1 MAYVNF
7 YKGLAAN
14 YVAET
19 HKDGIYQC
27 TDTGDTY
34 IFGILNSGTGGGS
47 SQSIVILDWVED
59 LAGGKGT
66 ISNNAYNLLNNFITS
81 QDINTPVFIKAI
93 RTTGTQAVPEGGGL
107 TINLIPAEIYIS
119 GTILYLSL
127 FTKLD
132 ISNEV
137 FPTDILLS
145 DIGVI
150 SKVNFQISMDSKSIE
165 LTTAGN
171 LEFELK
177 GDGTKFLSDD
187 GTYKA
192 PTIDTSDLATKEE
205 LTQGLAG
212 KADSTH
218 THTASQVTD
227 LATVATS
234 GSYNDLS
241 DKPSIPT
248 IPGVATSSSNGL
260 MSSTDKAKLDRME
273 STATRSNLSSVPL
286 AANQIIVATLSGNA
300 TLSLTGTLSE
310 GQDTHIFV
318 RNTSSSAITITMP
331 SSSTYVNAQ
340 DSIEIPGSGYG
351 EINIMRAGNYY
362 FVRGAASE

>member
-34 IFGILNSGTGGGS
+34 IFGVKNSGTGGG
-47 SQSIVILDWVED
+47 
-59 LAGGKGT
+59 
-66 ISNNAYNLLNNFITS
+66 
-81 QDINTPVFIKAI
+81 
-93 RTTGTQAVPEGGGL
+93 
-107 TINLIPAEIYIS
+107 
-119 GTILYLSL
+119 
-127 FTKLD
+127 
-132 ISNEV
+132 
-137 FPTDILLS
+137 
-145 DIGVI
+145 
-150 SKVNFQISMDSKSIE
+150 
-165 LTTAGN
+165 
-171 LEFELK
+171 
-177 GDGTKFLSDD
+177 
-187 GTYKA
+187 
-192 PTIDTSDLATKEE
+192 DTSNLATKQE
-205 LTQGLAG
+205 LTEGLAG
-212 KADSTH
+212 KANTVH

-234 GSYNDLS
+234 GSYNDLN

-260 MSSTDKAKLDRME
+260 MSSTDKTKLDRME

-300 TLSLTGTLSE
+300 TLSLTGTLNE

>member
-34 IFGILNSGTGGGS
+34 IFGVLNSGTGGDGES
-47 SQSIVILDWVED
+47 NSYHILDWVED
-59 LAGGKGT
+59 LAGGSGTLSANAVLVFEDILGRISDGKGLVPLFIRYKDITTYAPEVGEEGQDWLAPTIIRFINSNNIQLILPSVGFNSLGNDPMNILITVDSPIAGGLYYTLNFVFTPDGSSGT
-66 ISNNAYNLLNNFITS
+66 ISLTNNG
-81 QDINTPVFIKAI
+81 V
-93 RTTGTQAVPEGGGL
+93 VPL
-107 TINLIPAEIYIS
+107 VKT
-119 GTILYLSL
+119 
-127 FTKLD
+127 
-132 ISNEV
+132 
-137 FPTDILLS
+137 
-145 DIGVI
+145 
-150 SKVNFQISMDSKSIE
+150 
-165 LTTAGN
+165 
-171 LEFELK
+171 
-177 GDGTKFLSDD
+177 GDGTNFLSDD
-187 GTYKA
+187 GSYKT
-192 PTIDTSDLATKEE
+192 PTMDLAT
-205 LTQGLAG
+205 
-212 KADSTH
+212 
-218 THTASQVTD
+218 
-227 LATVATS
+227 
-234 GSYNDLS
+234 
-241 DKPSIPT
+241 P
-248 IPGVATSSSNGL
+248 SSNGL

-300 TLSLTGTLSE
+300 TLSLTGTLNE